1 LLLGTL
7 SDVGVGEGAQRHDP
21 AVRCSQ
27 VGEDP
32 CHETIGH
39 ALAAV
44 SRVGLDVGHHDGAV
58 TFVVVGDRHDVAVD
72 NKFVPLPFGVVSYGV
87 LHIGSV
93 ARKGARSATSTP

>member
-7 SDVGVGEGAQRHDP
+7 SDVGVGEGAQRHDL

-44 SRVGLDVGHHDGAV
+44 SRVGLDVGDHDGVVA
-58 TFVVVGDRHDVAVD
+58 FVVIGDRNDVAVD
-72 NKFVPLPFGVVSYGV
+72 DKFVALPFGVVLDRV
-87 LHIGSV
+87 LHVGSV
-93 ARKGARSATSTP
+93 ARKGARSATWTP